1 MQAQL
6 SLDLD
11 LPKPLI
17 YTQRGTNAL
26 QMIFKEHFDRFAEI
40 YDTKYAKIYGRFRID
55 RISEV
60 VHNFIWCGDYTQGV
74 ARIQCTNPDCRE
86 EFFRPF
92 SCKGFYLCPSC
103 SQKRSLLFSEYM
115 DEQLL
120 LRLPHRQFVWTFPK
134 ILRPFFRHDR
144 RLFSEISRLLFKM
157 LADFYNEAAGKAIES
172 AAVLVFQTA
181 GDFVRHN
188 PHYHGIVLEGGFDD
202 QGRFIHVPLGDLS
215 RMSEYFRRMI
225 IKFFLAKKLIAEKMA
240 QNLLSWRHSGFS
252 IDNQVKIPAFGQK
265 AREAL
270 SQYIAKPPVSLKKVL
285 FEQHDG
291 RVIYYSDYNNY
302 FKRNMQVFTVHD
314 FIASVTQH
322 IPARGL
328 QYIRRY
334 GLYSSRG
341 RGKWVD
347 KPYVVRLAPAGWK
360 DKHSVSDQTEN
371 LPGEQ
376 EADIDVASA
385 ESRASWAR
393 LIRKIYEVDPLVC
406 KRCGSPM
413 KVLAVITDPDE
424 VKNILKHLMKTGK
437 SPPGL
442 DPSSLRLD

>member
-1 MQAQL
+1 MPATISAFEYSPLLESCFSFFNPCNFYL
-6 SLDLD
+6 SF
-11 LPKPLI
+11 
-17 YTQRGTNAL
+17 L
-26 QMIFKEHFDRFAEI
+26 QFAEI
-40 YDTKYAKIYGRFRID
+40 YDTKYAKAYGRFRIE
-55 RISEV
+55 RITEV
-60 VHNFIWCGDYTQGV
+60 VHNFIGCGDYTQGI
-74 ARIQCTNPDCRE
+74 ARIQCTNPDCKE

-115 DEQLL
+115 HEQLL
-120 LRLPHRQFVWTFPK
+120 LLLPHRQFVWTFPK
-134 ILRPFFRHDR
+134 MLRPFFRHDR

-157 LADFYNEAAGKAIES
+157 LTDFYNEAAGKEIES
-172 AAVLVFQTA
+172 AAVLVFQSA
-181 GDFVRHN
+181 GDFVRFN
-188 PHYHGIVLEGGFDD
+188 PHYHGIVLEGGFDE

-225 IKFFLAKKLIAEKMA
+225 IKFFLQKKLIAEKFA
-240 QNLLSWRHSGFS
+240 QNLLSWRHSGIS
-252 IDNQVKIPAFGQK
+252 IDNQVKIPALWRK

-291 RVIYYSDYNNY
+291 KVIYYSDYNNY
-302 FKRNMQVFTVHD
+302 FKRNMQVFTIHD

-322 IPARGL
+322 IPPCGL

-334 GLYSSRG
+334 GLYSSRS

-347 KPYVVRLAPAGWK
+347 KPYVVRLAPTGWK
-360 DKHSVSDQTEN
+360 DKLITFTETEN
-371 LPGEQ
+371 LPGDQ

-385 ESRASWAR
+385 DSRASWAR
-393 LIRKIYEVDPLVC
+393 LIRKIYEIDPLVC
-406 KRCGSPM
+406 KKCRSPM
-413 KVLAVITDPDE
+413 KVLAIITDPGE
-424 VKNILKHLMKTGK
+424 VKNILRHLMKTGK

-442 DPSSLRLD
+442 DPASLSLD